1 LWLDDTG
8 NNAYILLDVT
18 AGVAMWTK
26 AIGATIN
33 LDYQDSVKSIAT
45 AASAPP
51 TEVLNDRYMLSATGT
66 PHANWDGALNND
78 IVQFDGA
85 VWRSTTPTEGMIT
98 EVEDVNT
105 IYLYL
110 TSWAA
115 WQNQATT
122 TTSAVTFAGVTLGD
136 AGSLILPITLA
147 TDATAVGEKI
157 TATAGENLVFG
168 DNCYLKSDGKWWKTD
183 ADAAAT
189 MPGTALAI
197 ATISANA
204 TGLFLK
210 WGYARKDSLWTSMTV
225 GADIYAS
232 QTGGALTQT
241 APTPTTTAT
250 VILQRLGKAPSS
262 NTAAVGMIWY
272 NPDPTIY
279 EIGVDI
285 IDLGTATPSTI
296 LFSAMTSIPK
306 TWMANHSSDQT
317 ITFAAPVA
325 SDVGKRFTIVK
336 NGTGAG
342 KVIVDAPS
350 GVYLHMAGSSSGDG
364 GTAYLAASAY
374 GSMTWM
380 VTSATTIQ
388 LLNADGTITTT

>member
-51 TEVLNDRYMLSATGT
+51 TEVLNDRYILSATGT

-136 AGSLILPITLA
+136 AGTFTWDNAPASNNGFSG
-147 TDATAVGEKI
+147 DVESV
-157 TATAGENLVFG
+157 TAGATVALRDVLYE
-168 DNCYLKSDGKWWKTD
+168 KSDGEWYLAD
-183 ADAAAT
+183 ADLAST
-189 MPGTALAI
+189 MPAMRMA
-197 ATISANA
+197 
-204 TGLFLK
+204 
-210 WGYARKDSLWTSMTV
+210 V
-225 GADIYAS
+225 GAGTDGNAVSTITRGVVRYDSWTWTIGAPIYVS
-232 QTGGALTQT
+232 TTGTTTNTLTQT
-241 APTPTTTAT
+241 APTGDGDQIQIVGYALSAT
-250 VILQRLGKAPSS
+250 VMYFNPSPI
-262 NTAAVGMIWY
+262 VV
-272 NPDPTIY
+272 
-279 EIGVDI
+279 EIGLDI
-285 IDLGTATPSTI
+285 VDLGTATPTTI
-296 LFSAMTSIPK
+296 TFAEMTAVPK
-306 TWMANHSSDQT
+306 TWMASHSSDQT

-325 SDVGKRFTIVK
+325 SDVGKRFTLVK

-342 KVIVDAPS
+342 KLILDAPS